1 MPSVALGTDAGAS
14 DVLLERAAELSTLV
28 DCLEAVERS
37 SRGQVLLVGGEAG
50 VGKTTL
56 VRRFCEARGQSARI
70 LWGACDPLFTPSPLG
85 PLLDVADGS
94 GGELQAVVARG
105 AMPYEVAAALAH
117 ELSARAPTVFV
128 LEDVH
133 WADEATLDVLRLL
146 ARRVETLPALVLAS
160 YRDDA
165 LDRTHPLRILLGELA
180 TSRAVRR
187 VKLVRL
193 SPGAVAQLAEPYGV
207 DAGELYRKTAGNPFF
222 VIEALTAGAEGIPET
237 VRDAVLARA
246 ARLSPAGTA
255 LLDAV
260 AVVPPRA
267 ELWLLEALAGNTADR
282 LDECLTSGMLIVEPG
297 GVGFRHELA
306 RLAVEE
312 SVPPHRA
319 VGLHRRALAALA
331 DPPGGAPDLARL
343 AHHAEVAG
351 DVDAVL
357 RYAPAA
363 AARAASLGAYREAA
377 AQYARALR
385 FGDRLPA
392 AERAELLERR
402 SQACNLSDQ
411 RDAAVE
417 AIQDALACRRQ
428 LGQRLEEGDALR
440 RLSQILWCPGRTI
453 EAERAARAAV
463 RLLEALP
470 AGRELA
476 MA

>member
-14 DVLLERAAELSTLV
+14 GVLLERAAELSMLV
-28 DCLEAVERS
+28 DRLEAVERS

-50 VGKTTL
+50 VGKTAL
-56 VRRFCEARGQSARI
+56 LRRFCDERGQSARI

-85 PLLDVADGS
+85 PLLGVAEGS
-94 GGELQAVVARG
+94 GGELEAVVERG
-105 AMPYEVAAALAH
+105 AMPYEVVTALAR

-146 ARRVETLPALVLAS
+146 ARRVETVPALVVAS

-165 LDRTHPLRILLGELA
+165 LDRAHPLRILLGELA
-180 TSRAVRR
+180 TSRTVGRM
-187 VKLVRL
+187 KLVRL
-193 SPGAVAQLAEPYGV
+193 SPEAVARLAEPYGV
-207 DAGELYRKTAGNPFF
+207 DADELYRKTAGNPFF
-222 VIEALTAGAEGIPET
+222 VVEALAAGAEGIPDT

-246 ARLSPAGTA
+246 ARLSPAAAT

-267 ELWLLEALAGNTADR
+267 ELWLLEALAGDAADR
-282 LDECLTSGMLIVEPG
+282 LDECLSSGMLVVESA
-297 GVGFRHELA
+297 GVAFRHELA

-312 SVPPHRA
+312 SVPPHRK

-343 AHHAEVAG
+343 AHHAEAAG

-357 RYAPAA
+357 RFAPAA

-377 AQYARALR
+377 AQYGRALR
-385 FGDRLPA
+385 FGDRLPLA
-392 AERAELLERR
+392 GRAELLERR
-402 SQACNLSDQ
+402 SQACYLTDQ
-411 RDAAVE
+411 NDAAVE
-417 AIQDALACRRQ
+417 AIEDAARVPPAARPAARGGRLASLALADPLVPRPDH
-428 LGQRLEEGDALR
+428 G
-440 RLSQILWCPGRTI
+440 S
-453 EAERAARAAV
+453 RAGGSCGGHA
-463 RLLEALP
+463 P
-470 AGRELA
+470 
-476 MA
+476 